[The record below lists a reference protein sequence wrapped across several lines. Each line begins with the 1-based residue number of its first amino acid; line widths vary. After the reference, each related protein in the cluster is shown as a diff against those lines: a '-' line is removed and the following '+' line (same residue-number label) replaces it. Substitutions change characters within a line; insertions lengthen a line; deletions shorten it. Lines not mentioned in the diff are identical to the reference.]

1 MYKLDKLM
9 LNYIAACGTNKKN
22 FQTRIVGGRPA
33 DPNEWPWLAALV
45 HFLHFIDIAEKN
57 IVTMNIHRF
66 YQCCGSGSASGS
78 GSISQRYGSGFRS
91 FYYQAKIVRK
101 TLISTVL

>member
-1 MYKLDKLM
+1 M

-45 HFLHFIDIAEKN
+45 HFFVFFIK
-57 IVTMNIHRF
+57 
-66 YQCCGSGSASGS
+66 
-78 GSISQRYGSGFRS
+78 
-91 FYYQAKIVRK
+91 
-101 TLISTVL
+101 